1 MLFTETIR
9 VAFDA
14 LRANKMRSLL
24 TMLGIVIGIGSV
36 ITMVALGNGAQAA
49 IRERIARL
57 GTTVLQI
64 NPARVQHGG
73 VNQGV
78 DAKITA
84 KDVQFVVERA
94 PNVVAI
100 TWQQDRSLQIVW
112 KNKNS
117 NVQVTGTT
125 PSFLEVRGFKLAAG
139 RMFTTADDAARRKLA
154 VLGGDVPALFGLEDG
169 QALIGETIRIAK
181 RQFVVIGV
189 LQSKGTTGFGDGD
202 EQILVPF
209 STGRFE
215 LFGNDRLND
224 VWALA
229 SSEDSIPAAMAEI
242 RSALRRAHKQ
252 RTEAADYFNIRN
264 QTDFLQMMSETSETF
279 GMLLAGIAAVS
290 LLVGGIGI
298 MNIMLVTVTERTR
311 EIGVRKALGATK
323 QNILLQFLAEA
334 VVLCLT
340 GGAIGIGAGVF
351 ASARMSASMGWRT
364 SIDPPS
370 IAVAFG
376 FATAIGV
383 VFGVWPALRAS
394 KLDPI
399 DALRFE

>member
-49 IRERIARL
+49 IRERIVRL

-64 NPARVQHGG
+64 NPAHVQHGG

-84 KDVQFVVERA
+84 KDVQSIVERA

-100 TWQQDRSLQIVW
+100 TWQQDRTQQIVW

-125 PSFLEVRGFKLAAG
+125 PSFLEVRGFKLSAG
-139 RMFTTADDAARRKLA
+139 QMFTAADDAARRKLA

-181 RQFVVIGV
+181 RQFMVIGV
-189 LQSKGTTGFGDGD
+189 LQAKGTTGFGDGD

-242 RSALRRAHKQ
+242 RAALRRAHKQ
-252 RTEAADYFNIRN
+252 RPEAADYFNIRN

-279 GMLLAGIAAVS
+279 GLLLAGIAAVS

-311 EIGVRKALGATK
+311 EIGVRKALGATRL
-323 QNILLQFLAEA
+323 NILLQFLAEA

-364 SIDPPS
+364 AIDPPS
-370 IAVAFG
+370 IAVAFF
-376 FATAIGV
+376 FASAIGV

-399 DALRFE
+399 EALRFE